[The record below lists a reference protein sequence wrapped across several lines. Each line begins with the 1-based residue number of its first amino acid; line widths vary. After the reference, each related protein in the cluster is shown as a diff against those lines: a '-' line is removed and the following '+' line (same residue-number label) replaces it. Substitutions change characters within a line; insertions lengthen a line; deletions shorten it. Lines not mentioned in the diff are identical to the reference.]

1 MNRIAFSVAAIALV
15 LSGRAFADVKPSAL
29 FSDHAVLQS
38 GMSVPVWGAA
48 DPGEKVT
55 VAVAGQT
62 QSATAGADGKWMVR
76 LTNLKPGGPFVMS
89 VDGKNHIEVKDVLVG
104 EVWLGSGQSN
114 MQFTVSKK
122 AASFAGLINEEQEI
136 ADANYPQIRMFTA
149 KGTKS
154 YDPKADVTGE

>member
-1 MNRIAFSVAAIALV
+1 
-15 LSGRAFADVKPSAL
+15 
-29 FSDHAVLQS
+29 
-38 GMSVPVWGAA
+38 
-48 DPGEKVT
+48 
-55 VAVAGQT
+55 
-62 QSATAGADGKWMVR
+62 MVR

-89 VDGKNHIEVKDVLVG
+89 IDGKNHIEVKDVLVG

-149 KGTKS
+149 KGTKT
-154 YDPKADVTGE
+154 YDPRADVTGEWQICNPENVPGFSAVGWYYWVIK